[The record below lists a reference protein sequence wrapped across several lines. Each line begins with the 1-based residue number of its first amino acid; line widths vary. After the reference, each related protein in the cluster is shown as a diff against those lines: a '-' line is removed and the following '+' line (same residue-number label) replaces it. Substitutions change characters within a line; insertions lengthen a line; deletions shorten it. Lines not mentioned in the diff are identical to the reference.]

1 MRQVLATEQRRSTAE
16 VPVDF
21 NHDPDSECFYHETCL
36 TRLTGIMASDWKVLP
51 GHRQGGKIGNE
62 EVAFAHR
69 NPIAARD
76 QYQRT
81 APVPTKH
88 GTKHIGVQL
97 RVVGFEGCKRARRGS
112 KYQQAPFFKV
122 ITLKLRAYD
131 EPQTLT
137 C

>member
-1 MRQVLATEQRRSTAE
+1 MRRVLAIEQPQSTTEVA
-16 VPVDF
+16 VDL
-21 NHDPDSECFYHETCL
+21 NHDPDTPVFYHETCL

-51 GHRQGGKIGNE
+51 GHRQGGRRGNE
-62 EVAFAHR
+62 EVAFAHPD
-69 NPIAARD
+69 PIAVRD

-81 APVPTKH
+81 VPVPTKH

-97 RVVGFEGCKRARRGS
+97 RVVGFEGCKRARRHS